1 MSKNLTRQCNLTPQT
16 VTLYACRIKARQVA
30 TQLIAALCEGHMN
43 IYPRKYTIEER
54 DDGSII
60 NFEWSVPGFSNLGIW
75 CIAKYISL
83 KTGAKKTNNIR
94 SPFESQI
101 VLSLDGIEISIY
113 QEDQLGIDV
122 MSLTKGTEA
131 QFKKVIGLFNDSSF
145 FKQQCT

>member
-1 MSKNLTRQCNLTPQT
+1 
-16 VTLYACRIKARQVA
+16 
-30 TQLIAALCEGHMN
+30 MN
-43 IYPRKYTIEER
+43 IYPRKFTIEER
-54 DDGSII
+54 DDGSVI
-60 NFEWSVPGFSNLGIW
+60 NFEWSVPGFSTWGIW

-83 KTGAKKTNNIR
+83 KTGAVKTNNIR

-131 QFKKVIGLFNDSSF
+131 QFKKVTGLFNGSSL